1 MKRELIE
8 DTIIAAALIVFVCFN
23 SYGCYP
29 MFAAKTTVHVQ
40 VLPDGTC
47 TADFTSDKEE
57 NDLVASVCGGNV
69 SVKKAGS
76 QPEVIAAVL
85 NLYQNLANQIA
96 TLTAAAKAGAAG
108 S

>member
-1 MKRELIE
+1 MRELIE
-8 DTIIAAALIVFVCFN
+8 DSIISGALLLFLAFN
-23 SYGCYP
+23 GYGCYP

-47 TADFTSDKEE
+47 MADFTSDKEE

-85 NLYQNLANQIA
+85 NLYQSLANQIA
-96 TLTAAAKAGAAG
+96 TLAAAAKAGAAG

>member
-1 MKRELIE
+1 MRTFLF
-8 DTIIAAALIVFVCFN
+8 AAFLALLL
-23 SYGCYP
+23 SASGCYP

-40 VLPDGTC
+40 VMPDGTC
-47 TADFTSDKEE
+47 TADYTSDKEE
-57 NDLVASVCGGNV
+57 NDLAASVCGGTV

-85 NLYQNLANQIA
+85 TLYQNLANQIA
-96 TLTAAAKAGAAG
+96 QLTAAAKTGAAG